1 MKKKI
6 KPKLLALCLAVPL
19 GVGAVSALLSRGG
32 MEAYMETAKQPLLTP
47 PPVVFIVVWT
57 LLYLAMGL
65 ASYFVLTSRAPAPE
79 VDGAMRKYGIQ
90 LAFNFFWS
98 IFFFGMMAYLFSFV
112 WLVGLWIAI
121 AANIAAFYRISK
133 PAGLLLVPYLLWVS
147 FAGYLNLSVYLL
159 NR

>member
-1 MKKKI
+1 MKRKI

-19 GVGAVSALLSRGG
+19 AVGALSAFLSRTG
-32 MEAYMETAKQPLLTP
+32 MQTFAQTARQPALTP
-47 PPVVFIVVWT
+47 PPVVFIIVWT
-57 LLYLAMGL
+57 VLYLAMGA
-65 ASYFVLTSRAPAPE
+65 ASYLVLRSRSPEPE
-79 VDGAMRKYGIQ
+79 VAEAMRKYGIQ

-98 IFFFGMMAYLFSFV
+98 IFFFGMMAYLFSFI
-112 WLVGLWIAI
+112 WLVGLWISI
-121 AANIAAFYRISK
+121 AVNLAAFYRISK